1 VRTCADDYVR
11 WLARNDV
18 EKPRRGL
25 VLREVGRFYALAFA
39 LSWAGWMPALLRQ
52 WRVPGFESVFWLG
65 LTALGAAGPAIAAW
79 IVDRR
84 TFRSFRIAVGWRWLL
99 AAALIPAGLLLMTN
113 ALSWALL
120 GLHPRSAVRGW
131 QILWITAMAVGANV
145 WEEVGWRAYAL
156 RRLENVMQPW
166 LAALIVGI
174 LWAGW
179 HVPLF
184 LSDWSG
190 MTQIPFGWWAL
201 RIIATSVIMAWL
213 YNRTGGS
220 LWAVTVFHVGSN
232 VWAAWTGVL
241 VALDRGHRSVD
252 GGGFFAFAYKRTARP
267 VTLFQRVRW
276 GRGSDWYRYVG
287 FSVVDSPPDEK
298 RVSPETAPALGRHPA
313 HGRFPSCISYLWNE
327 SRQRAQT
334 FPKKSERPAEKPHR
348 PSPTRLSIAGEP
360 L

>member
-1 VRTCADDYVR
+1 MDYVR

-18 EKPRRGL
+18 EEPRRGL
-25 VLREVGRFYALAFA
+25 VLREVGSFYALAFA
-39 LSWAGWMPALLRQ
+39 LSWAGWTPALLRQ
-52 WRVPGFESVFWLG
+52 WRVPGFESVLWLG
-65 LTALGAAGPAIAAW
+65 LTAFGAAGPAIAAW

-120 GLHPRSAVRGW
+120 GLHPQSTVRGW
-131 QILWITAMAVGANV
+131 QILSVTVMAVGANV

-156 RRLENVMQPW
+156 RRLEDVMQPW
-166 LAALIVGI
+166 MAALIVGI

-184 LSDWSG
+184 LSNWSG

-201 RIIATSVIMAWL
+201 RIMATSVIMAWL

-232 VWAAWTGVL
+232 VWASWTGVWSHWIETL
-241 VALDRGHRSVD
+241 VVWMVAGFLLSHTNGWLGGSPRSK
-252 GGGFFAFAYKRTARP
+252 GPNEQRP
-267 VTLFQRVRW
+267 GLVL
-276 GRGSDWYRYVG
+276 
-287 FSVVDSPPDEK
+287 
-298 RVSPETAPALGRHPA
+298 
-313 HGRFPSCISYLWNE
+313 
-327 SRQRAQT
+327 
-334 FPKKSERPAEKPHR
+334 
-348 PSPTRLSIAGEP
+348 
-360 L
+360 